1 MAARGR
7 RKSRLAGVDLTWTKD
22 DESAFRVVPELLSSS
37 SKLFFFLIGMPI
49 SACFWTRPRPAG
61 PWSSRKCES
70 EVKQHAKRKLQ
81 RWALRITGCRYTIEH
96 IAGEHNLWADIV
108 SRWGQ
113 PPAELAATSTATVH
127 HVTTRSARFT
137 IKKLSMK
144 VAKFIRECLLF
155 ASVGNRAPVEVF
167 TGLQAPS
174 ALDTIAVPSD
184 KGIRLVPVDPERVNA
199 QVEKL
204 RRSLRS
210 MHKEAATL
218 KEKKHLYEMARAKD
232 SVCNFE
238 VGDFGL

>member
-1 MAARGR
+1 MA
-7 RKSRLAGVDLTWTKD
+7 SLCERLKAQQP
-22 DESAFRVVPELLSSS
+22 FVP
-37 SKLFFFLIGMPI
+37 
-49 SACFWTRPRPAG
+49 A
-61 PWSSRKCES
+61 
-70 EVKQHAKRKLQ
+70 
-81 RWALRITGCRYTIEH
+81 
-96 IAGEHNLWADIV
+96 NLNHSPV
-108 SRWGQ
+108 
-113 PPAELAATSTATVH
+113 
-127 HVTTRSARFT
+127 
-137 IKKLSMK
+137 
-144 VAKFIRECLLF
+144 

-238 VGDFGL
+238 VSDFGL